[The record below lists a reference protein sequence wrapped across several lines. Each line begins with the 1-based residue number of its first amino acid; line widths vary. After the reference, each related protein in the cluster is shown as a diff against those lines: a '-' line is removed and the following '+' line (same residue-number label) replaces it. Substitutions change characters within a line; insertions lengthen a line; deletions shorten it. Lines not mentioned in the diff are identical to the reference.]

1 MVRAFSGARCFRES
15 GTHMGAWMDWAKA
28 AIVLH
33 AECGRLPSSAPEEA

>member
-1 MVRAFSGARCFRES
+1 
-15 GTHMGAWMDWAKA
+15 MGAWMDWAKA